1 MSLPHCH
8 SEVQTVNNPFT
19 DLFLAFIIAGGISI
33 ILLHTLGEV
42 KTHRFC
48 VCDPKATHTIAFI
61 ALPNALH
68 SGTNGVNQILVGD
81 ADRGLLLTL
90 RLGELVA
97 PLLTTLTHTNRK
109 NLVFCVKLAQ
119 DKSRISEDGN
129 VYVIYTIKQMAND
142 LNRSERTVKTA
153 LCELENAGLLTRV
166 RQGLTKANRLFLQ
179 IPDGVQLS
187 SPLMGKGCL
196 SEVQKTAPLDGQKL
210 PTSNTNT
217 EYKEQSKTERVESTR
232 RRYGEYQNV
241 FLSGEEYS
249 RLETAYPGKA
259 AEYIERLSRYMA
271 SNDRHYA
278 NHYATI
284 KKWLDEDSKGRR
296 AKNYTYD
303 DNEGECL

>member
-1 MSLPHCH
+1 MVVSEH
-8 SEVQTVNNPFT
+8 SIN
-19 DLFLAFIIAGGISI
+19 AK
-33 ILLHTLGEV
+33 LLY
-42 KTHRFC
+42 
-48 VCDPKATHTIAFI
+48 A
-61 ALPNALH
+61 
-68 SGTNGVNQILVGD
+68 
-81 ADRGLLLTL
+81 LLL
-90 RLGELVA
+90 
-97 PLLTTLTHTNRK
+97 NRTM
-109 NLVFCVKLAQ
+109 LSQ
-119 DKSRISEDGN
+119 KSGWVSEDGN

-210 PTSNTNT
+210 PASNTDT
-217 EYKEQSKTERVESTR
+217 EYKEHSKTERVESTR
-232 RRYGEYQNV
+232 RRYGEFQNV
-241 FLSGEEYS
+241 FLSGEECT

-284 KKWLDEDSKGRR
+284 KKWLDEDSKGRS

-303 DNEGECL
+303 DNEGEYL